1 MYTFDMRRVLTEAG
15 VTVNSGDFITLFEAA
30 QLKVADETLMKMFKF
45 VTDKYNS
52 LDMSEIEKSAG
63 DFVKFKYRD
72 MMYENLEILKNVYT
86 STDDPDAKK
95 YLEVIYD
102 IEQIMRDL
110 LDNRRNQWT
119 TLYKDGNGV
128 IQLLYT
134 SLVAGCLYT
143 IGILISNTIRFVTT
157 DQDAD
162 CEVMFDEI
170 PGTMKHVHIKNI
182 QAAAGDIDSI
192 YKLLNEYSKT
202 TVVMQESITV
212 SAVTVGILS
221 TALVI
226 MLIPRILILVREIIY
241 SIYYSRVKKAEML
254 DMQINLLRTNIESL
268 EAGRGNKK
276 VIARQKKIAEKL
288 EKMKNKIYLK
298 MDTAELGAKQQKIK
312 EARELHIDRNNP
324 IMQDAMSSTGDG
336 GAILI

>member
-15 VTVNSGDFITLFEAA
+15 VTVNSGDFITLSEAA

-63 DFVKFKYRD
+63 DFMKFKYRD
-72 MMYENLEILKNVYT
+72 MMYENLEILKNVYE
-86 STDDPDAKK
+86 SANDPDAKK

-110 LDNRRNQWT
+110 LDNRRNQWA

-134 SLVAGCLYT
+134 TLVAGCLYA

-254 DMQINLLRTNIESL
+254 DMQISLLRTNIESL

-288 EKMKNKIYLK
+288 EKMKNKISLK

-312 EARELHIDRNNP
+312 EARELHIDRNSP

-336 GAILI
+336 GTILI